1 MKILSYKKYNF
12 ILENI
17 ECASDL
23 LKEGSE
29 FNQYQFGIE
38 PHGLGPGYGYATDP
52 QLSIYSDDTSPY
64 RDNYSR
70 TSQIVND
77 LSRVIRNIQG
87 HIVSTMNRNYFIED
101 VDDYSNL
108 KILRI
113 YVNNNLKLDVFISFE
128 FKGDEFFGVYKNFN
142 GVDNPPKLNSEL
154 FLDRRYAYIDKEYYL
169 KLNNYLYKILYN
181 WFIPNTG
188 KYVCLKDKVYLKG
201 DMGENIE
208 IKSGTTID
216 VVGYNVD
223 KDNNPYLVI
232 KYKEEVYNLV
242 KNDYFFFKYWF
253 DESD

>member
-113 YVNNNLKLDVFISFE
+113 YVNTNLKLDVF
-128 FKGDEFFGVYKNFN
+128 K
-142 GVDNPPKLNSEL
+142 
-154 FLDRRYAYIDKEYYL
+154 
-169 KLNNYLYKILYN
+169 
-181 WFIPNTG
+181 
-188 KYVCLKDKVYLKG
+188 
-201 DMGENIE
+201 
-208 IKSGTTID
+208 
-216 VVGYNVD
+216 
-223 KDNNPYLVI
+223 
-232 KYKEEVYNLV
+232 
-242 KNDYFFFKYWF
+242 
-253 DESD
+253 